1 MIFDKTGTL
10 TVGRPN
16 VVATNV
22 FNNEGINIEWK
33 EFMAIAGTAEMQ
45 SEHPLGIA
53 LKDRAIEVSTFL
65 TSHFSSMFH
74 IMCKVKSIFKP
85 LHLEMV
91 FVSFREFSLQKH
103 FFLIAP

>member
-1 MIFDKTGTL
+1 MILIMSFFSKKINTVIFDKTGTL

-22 FNNEGINIEWK
+22 FNNEGIDIEWK

-53 LKDRAIEVSTFL
+53 LKDRAIEVSTF
-65 TSHFSSMFH
+65 
-74 IMCKVKSIFKP
+74 
-85 LHLEMV
+85 
-91 FVSFREFSLQKH
+91 
-103 FFLIAP
+103 

>member
-1 MIFDKTGTL
+1 MLYLFFFYLKIKMVIFDKTGTL

-22 FNNEGINIEWK
+22 FNEGVSIEWK

-53 LKDRAIEVSTFL
+53 LKDRAIEVSSF
-65 TSHFSSMFH
+65 F
-74 IMCKVKSIFKP
+74 
-85 LHLEMV
+85 V
-91 FVSFREFSLQKH
+91 FFVLNLS
-103 FFLIAP
+103 FFLKLYECK

>member
-1 MIFDKTGTL
+1 MLYLFFLHLKIKTVIFDKTGTL

-22 FNNEGINIEWK
+22 FNEGVSIEWK

-53 LKDRAIEVSTFL
+53 LKDRAIEVSSF
-65 TSHFSSMFH
+65 F
-74 IMCKVKSIFKP
+74 
-85 LHLEMV
+85 V
-91 FVSFREFSLQKH
+91 FFVFNLS
-103 FFLIAP
+103 FFLKVCECK

>member
-22 FNNEGINIEWK
+22 FNEGLDIEWK

-53 LKDRAIEVSTFL
+53 LKDRAIEVS
-65 TSHFSSMFH
+65 
-74 IMCKVKSIFKP
+74 
-85 LHLEMV
+85 
-91 FVSFREFSLQKH
+91 R
-103 FFLIAP
+103 

>member
-1 MIFDKTGTL
+1 MNICYDFIHFFSQKIKTVIFDKTGTL

-22 FNNEGINIEWK
+22 FNEGFDIEWK

-53 LKDRAIEVSTFL
+53 LKDRAIEVS
-65 TSHFSSMFH
+65 
-74 IMCKVKSIFKP
+74 SI
-85 LHLEMV
+85 
-91 FVSFREFSLQKH
+91 
-103 FFLIAP
+103 FFLIKILERFIFKLLKGK

>member
-22 FNNEGINIEWK
+22 FNESFDIEWK

-53 LKDRAIEVSTFL
+53 LKDRVVEVSL
-65 TSHFSSMFH
+65 
-74 IMCKVKSIFKP
+74 CLLFK
-85 LHLEMV
+85 L
-91 FVSFREFSLQKH
+91 FQRFC
-103 FFLIAP
+103 FFLSRVLLSIYVILRELIIVTRRHLIRF